1 MFQSVRIERS
11 RDTGR
16 RRAGSLCLDFAQCER
31 LRGARLKNKG
41 LTSPMRID
49 LIPAGDSPPD
59 SLNVLIEVPI
69 GGEPVKYE
77 FDKASGALFVDRFLH
92 PPMSYPA
99 NYGFVPNTL
108 GEDGDPLE
116 DRKSTRRNSSH

>member
-49 LIPAGDSPPD
+49 LIPAGHSPPD
-59 SLNVLIEVPI
+59 SLNVLIDLPL
-69 GGEPVKYE
+69 GGEPVTSA
-77 FDKASGALFVDRFLH
+77 FAKATGALFAPRFPHTPLRYTANSGPL
-92 PPMSYPA
+92 PPTPA
-99 NYGFVPNTL
+99 
-108 GEDGDPLE
+108 
-116 DRKSTRRNSSH
+116 RARHH